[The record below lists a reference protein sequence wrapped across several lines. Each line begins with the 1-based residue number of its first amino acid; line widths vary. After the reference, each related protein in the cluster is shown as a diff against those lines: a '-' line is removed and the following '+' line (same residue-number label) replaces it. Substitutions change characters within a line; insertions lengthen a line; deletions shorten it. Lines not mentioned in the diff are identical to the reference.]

1 MLLSNWTNA
10 ERFFVWSTW
19 HENSRGGIT
28 NAHHLESFYNC
39 PCALADSIRALIREI
54 VLTPESKTTIAGYPD
69 ISIEDARLIFIRNR
83 GRDAWKSREAN
94 AFTQELINTPA
105 PIKDCPR
112 DQVINYIGFLH
123 TMIHELRAYVQ
134 GMEIEYA
141 REIEPELEANF
152 KARETKKDSKRSA
165 PKTLEGK
172 LEKLGISKE
181 ALIEAIK
188 RKMAAD
194 AAAKEQK
201 Q

>member
-1 MLLSNWTNA
+1 LTSWKSE

-19 HENSRGGIT
+19 HESSIGGIQ
-28 NAHHLESFYNC
+28 NAHHLESFLTC
-39 PCALADSIRALIREI
+39 PCDLAQRIRALIRET
-54 VLTPESKTTIAGYPD
+54 VTLNPESKQTIAGYPD

-83 GRDAWKSREAN
+83 GRDSWKSREAN
-94 AFTQELINTPA
+94 AFTSDLINIPA
-105 PIKDCPR
+105 PIKDVPR

-152 KARETKKDSKRSA
+152 KAREVKKDSKRSA

-188 RKMAAD
+188 RKMAQD
-194 AAAKEQK
+194 AEAKAK